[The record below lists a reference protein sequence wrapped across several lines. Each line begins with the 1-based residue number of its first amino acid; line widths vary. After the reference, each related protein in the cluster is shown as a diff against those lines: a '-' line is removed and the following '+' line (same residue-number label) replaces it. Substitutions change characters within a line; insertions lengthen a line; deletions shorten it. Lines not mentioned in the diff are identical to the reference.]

1 MKAISIPKNKYEAE
15 EERLAKSKLKEANA
29 SKRSE
34 AKSHTKENETANITI
49 PSVKINTPS
58 DKVMIDSLSNLNINS
73 NTKNKATPPSINKK
87 NAEEEELES
96 LLSPAESLLNSPIP
110 TIEEI
115 IPDTDG
121 SFGRRLSRR

>member
-15 EERLAKSKLKEANA
+15 VERLAKSKLKEANV
-29 SKRSE
+29 SKRPE
-34 AKSHTKENETANITI
+34 VKSHTKENETANITI

-73 NTKNKATPPSINKK
+73 NTKNKATPPSVNKK